1 MKATGIVRNVDELG
15 RIVIPKSMR
24 TRMDL
29 KCGDPIEIF
38 VEGNHIILA
47 KFAPQ
52 CIFCASSDEIEVFK
66 DKKVCKKCIAEL
78 KG

>member
-24 TRMDL
+24 TRMDI

-38 VEGNHIILA
+38 VEGENILLA
-47 KFAPQ
+47 KFAPH
-52 CIFCASSDEIEVFK
+52 CIFCGSDESVVQFK
-66 DKKVCKKCIAEL
+66 GKNVCKGCIAEI
-78 KG
+78 GN

>member
-38 VEGNHIILA
+38 VEGGNIVLS
-47 KFAPQ
+47 KFAPH
-52 CIFCASSDEIEVFK
+52 CIFCGSDESIEQFK
-66 DKKVCKKCIAEL
+66 GKNVCKSCIAEI
-78 KG
+78 GT